1 MPILYSKVTTE
12 PASEPIT
19 LSDAKAHL
27 HVDHDEEN
35 QLISLLLQSARETIE
50 QRTNRSLITQ
60 TRTLKL
66 DYFPQWITP
75 DGWGQI
81 TLPNGPVSSV
91 TSITYVDEAE
101 DSQPLSA
108 SDYWVDTSS
117 GIARIIVKTS
127 WPATFTMPNAVTVVY
142 VAGYGAASSVP
153 AALKSAL
160 LLVLGHLYENRE
172 QVGDIRYEL
181 PFGVDSLISPYVLE
195 QSVKY

>member
-12 PASEPIT
+12 PTTEPIV
-19 LSDAKAHL
+19 LKDAKDHL
-27 HVDHDEEN
+27 HVDHDDED
-35 QLISLLLQSARETIE
+35 QLITLLIQSARETIE

-66 DYFPQWITP
+66 DYFPRWITP

-91 TSITYVDEAE
+91 TSSYYYN
-101 DSQPLSA
+101 DSEVNTLLASSA
-108 SDYWVDTSS
+108 YWVDTSS

-127 WPATFTMPNAVTVVY
+127 WPSTFTMPNAVTVLY
-142 VAGYGAASSVP
+142 VSGYGAASSVP

-160 LLVLGHLYENRE
+160 LLVIGHLYENRE
-172 QVGDIRYEL
+172 QVGDIRHEL
-181 PFGVDSLISPYVLE
+181 PFGVDSLIAPFVLE
-195 QSVKY
+195 QCVRY